1 MKYTLQ
7 ADVALVSICDK
18 HFLVAAGDARGKVPY
33 IKGINAPGAY
43 FWHLLEQE
51 TDTEEIIRQAA
62 LDYETSEGNA
72 RAAFE
77 NFADSLKQNGYILPG
92 EVSS

>member
-7 ADVALVSICDK
+7 ADVALVSICDR
-18 HFLVAAGDARGKVPY
+18 HFLVAAGEARGKVPY

-43 FWHLLEQE
+43 FWRLLEQKA
-51 TDTEEIIRQAA
+51 DTEEIIRQAA
-62 LDYETSEGNA
+62 KDYEASEEDA

-77 NFADSLKQNGYILPG
+77 SFADSLKENGYIHSD
-92 EVSS
+92 EVPS